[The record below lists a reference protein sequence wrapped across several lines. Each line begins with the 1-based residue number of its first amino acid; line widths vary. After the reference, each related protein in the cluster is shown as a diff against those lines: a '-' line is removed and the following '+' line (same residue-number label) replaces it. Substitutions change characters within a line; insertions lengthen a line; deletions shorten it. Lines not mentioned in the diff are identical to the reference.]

1 MKNLWFI
8 LLIALVAGLGVN
20 ASGKAPSDPN
30 DPNALL
36 LKKWDVVIKDPN
48 DPNQVL
54 WTKWNAIIQVLQAT
68 SLSAKTK
75 GKIVDMIVTP
85 IFDFQLMAKLVLGRK
100 HWPQFDESQRKKF
113 TKLFTKRLK
122 TSYREKISLY
132 TDEIATLK
140 PLQRKKTHVIIPM
153 ELVSKD
159 NKIAIVYKL
168 RKLGKSWR
176 IYDVEIQGVSILL
189 TYRSQ
194 FDDILR
200 KESVEDLLLR
210 LEKPPAH

>member
-1 MKNLWFI
+1 MKNLWCF
-8 LLIALVAGLGVN
+8 LLIALIAGQGVN

-48 DPNQVL
+48 DPNQML
-54 WTKWNAIIQVLQAT
+54 WTKWNAVIQVLQTT
-68 SLSAKTK
+68 SLSAETK

-85 IFDFQLMAKLVLGRK
+85 IFDFPLMAKLVLGRK
-100 HWPQFDESQRKKF
+100 HWPKFDESQQKRF
-113 TKLFTKRLK
+113 TKLFTMRLK
-122 TSYREKISLY
+122 ASYREKISLY
-132 TDEIATLK
+132 TDEKAVLK
-140 PLQRKKTHVIIPM
+140 PMQRKKTTVSIPM
-153 ELVSKD
+153 ELISKD
-159 NKIAIVYKL
+159 KKIVIVYKL

-194 FDDILR
+194 FDDVLR
-200 KESVEDLLLR
+200 KESVEEFLLH